1 MSDLRAFE
9 PWRRDFG
16 RDLGEL
22 RGLEQGALQ
31 GFGFLFCWSFLL
43 RYYFV
48 SWAVILLDSSSLEHL
63 ERIACGFVSWKLDM
77 RLLPQIWNG
86 GGLESIKVPV
96 LEWLMK
102 PFCPKP
108 KP

>member
-22 RGLEQGALQ
+22 RGLEQGALL

-48 SWAVILLDSSSLEHL
+48 AWAFILHFEVFGKDSMWCFELEVRS
-63 ERIACGFVSWKLDM
+63 EVATSD
-77 RLLPQIWNG
+77 
-86 GGLESIKVPV
+86 
-96 LEWLMK
+96 LEWRRSRVH
-102 PFCPKP
+102 
-108 KP
+108 

>member
-1 MSDLRAFE
+1 MSGLRAFE

-31 GFGFLFCWSFLL
+31 GFGFLFCWSFPL
-43 RYYFV
+43 RYYLV
-48 SWAVILLDSSSLEHL
+48 AWAFILHLGVFGKDSMWCFDWRLDL
-63 ERIACGFVSWKLDM
+63 

-86 GGLESIKVPV
+86 EGLECIKVPV
-96 LEWLMK
+96 LEWLVK
-102 PFCPKP
+102 PSCPKP
-108 KP
+108 